1 MEAPRNGEPGTA
13 SRRRALTPIVLLVAL
28 GVLAAAVIGGISLL
42 GESPSSSSR
51 PSPSSGV
58 STGSPSAPDETQAAT
73 TPTASPGAETSVFD
87 LEVGDC
93 FSASEDQLETV
104 VVVSCDAAHVFE
116 VYHVFDHEAGG
127 DEAYPGDDEILEYAD
142 TECQVPFEDF
152 VGMSYQESIWYI
164 TSVTPSQE
172 TWDQGDRE
180 IVCTL
185 NLEDR
190 TDVTGSA
197 EGSAE

>member
-1 MEAPRNGEPGTA
+1 MKPRLDRTLLGVTI
-13 SRRRALTPIVLLVAL
+13 SLVAL
-28 GVLAAAVIGGISLL
+28 LAAACTSGDDPETSA
-42 GESPSSSSR
+42 SAAASQRASSEAAL
-51 PSPSSGV
+51 
-58 STGSPSAPDETQAAT
+58 PSAAAS
-73 TPTASPGAETSVFD
+73 ASVGTDGEETSVFD

-93 FSASEDQLETV
+93 FSASEDELETV

-127 DEAYPGDDEILEYAD
+127 DDAYPGDDEILQYAD

-152 VGMSYQESIWYI
+152 VGLDYQSSQWYI